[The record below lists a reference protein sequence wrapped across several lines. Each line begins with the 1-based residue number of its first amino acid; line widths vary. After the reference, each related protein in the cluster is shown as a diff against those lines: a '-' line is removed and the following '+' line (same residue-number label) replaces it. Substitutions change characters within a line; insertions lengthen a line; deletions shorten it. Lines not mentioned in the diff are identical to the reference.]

1 MRLLAWPI
9 VIVSTVAYLSGTAT
23 AAEAPL
29 DTVNPESVGMSTER
43 LSRIAPAMQRYI
55 DDRLVAGT
63 VTLVARRGHIVH
75 FEARGYR
82 DVDSKSPMTTDTIFR
97 QASMTKPITS
107 VALMM
112 LWEEGR
118 VILQDPVAKF
128 LPEFAN
134 VQVST
139 TGDASGDTG
148 SLVPPRSPM
157 TVGQLL
163 THTAGLANRSVG
175 NITFVAEH
183 TRKPPPLDT
192 LDKQVKRLAELPLNY
207 HPGTQW
213 QYSNAT
219 DVVARLVEVISGKSF
234 DEFLRQRI
242 FEPLEMMDT
251 SHYLDRSKADRLA
264 SRYSPGEG
272 GQIVLADPG
281 SIESRLVSGSKTLFL
296 GSRGL
301 LSTADDYL
309 RFQQMMLNGGE
320 LEGARLLGR
329 KTIELMFANHTGGM
343 FDRPGQG
350 FGLGYAIVLDRGAA
364 GTPQTE
370 GTGYWGG
377 AHGTRFWVD
386 REEELIGILMIQ
398 VLPNNHLDIHQEF
411 RNLVYQAIVD

>member
-9 VIVSTVAYLSGTAT
+9 VIVSTVAYWSGTAA
-23 AAEAPL
+23 AAETPL

-43 LSRIAPAMQRYI
+43 ISRIAPAMQRYI
-55 DDRLVAGT
+55 DDGLVAGT

-97 QASMTKPITS
+97 QASMTKPIAS

-118 VILQDPVAKF
+118 VILQDSVAKF

-139 TGDASGDTG
+139 TEDASGDTG
-148 SLVPPRSPM
+148 SLVAPRSPM

-207 HPGTQW
+207 HPGIQ
-213 QYSNAT
+213 
-219 DVVARLVEVISGKSF
+219 
-234 DEFLRQRI
+234 FLT
-242 FEPLEMMDT
+242 P
-251 SHYLDRSKADRLA
+251 
-264 SRYSPGEG
+264 
-272 GQIVLADPG
+272 
-281 SIESRLVSGSKTLFL
+281 
-296 GSRGL
+296 GL
-301 LSTADDYL
+301 L
-309 RFQQMMLNGGE
+309 R
-320 LEGARLLGR
+320 
-329 KTIELMFANHTGGM
+329 
-343 FDRPGQG
+343 
-350 FGLGYAIVLDRGAA
+350 
-364 GTPQTE
+364 
-370 GTGYWGG
+370 
-377 AHGTRFWVD
+377 
-386 REEELIGILMIQ
+386 
-398 VLPNNHLDIHQEF
+398 
-411 RNLVYQAIVD
+411 

>member
-1 MRLLAWPI
+1 MRFLAWPI
-9 VIVSTVAYLSGTAT
+9 VIASTVAYLSGTAA

-29 DTVNPESVGMSTER
+29 DTENPESVGMSTER
-43 LSRIAPAMQRYI
+43 LGRIAPAMQRYI
-55 DDRLVAGT
+55 DDGLVAGT

-75 FEARGYR
+75 LEARGYR

-97 QASMTKPITS
+97 QASMTKPIAS

-112 LWEEGR
+112 LWEEGK
-118 VILQDPVAKF
+118 VGLPDPVTEY

-139 TGDASGDTG
+139 TGDASGATG
-148 SLVPPRSPM
+148 SLEPPRSPM
-157 TVGQLL
+157 TIRQLL
-163 THTAGLANRSVG
+163 THTAGLANRYIG
-175 NITFVAEH
+175 NSTFVIEH

-192 LDKQVKRLAELPLNY
+192 LDKWVKRLAELPLNY

-213 QYSNAT
+213 QYSSAT

-242 FEPLEMMDT
+242 FEPLDMMDT
-251 SHYLDRSKADRLA
+251 SHYLDRSKAGRLA
-264 SRYSPGEG
+264 SGYRPGEE

-281 SIESRLVSGSKTLFL
+281 SIESQLVSGSKTLFR
-296 GSRGL
+296 GATGL
-301 LSTADDYL
+301 LSTAEDYV

-320 LEGARLLGR
+320 LDGTRLLGR
-329 KTIELMFANHTGGM
+329 KTVELMLANHTGGM